1 MKRAAVVS
9 AIVGALTAAT
19 VLAQAPAVSVTVR
32 DAWVRGTVGGQRAS
46 GAFMFLKS
54 AEDAALVGAAST
66 AAKVV
71 EVHEMRIDDQQ
82 IMRMRQVDRVA
93 LPAGREVELKSGG
106 YHIMLIDLAAPLK
119 PGDKIPLR
127 LLVEGRDKKV
137 RPLDVQ
143 VEVRNLTGQR
153 AP

>member
-1 MKRAAVVS
+1 MGAAVVM

-19 VLAQAPAVSVTVR
+19 VLAQAQAPAVNVTIR
-32 DAWVRGTVGGQRAS
+32 EAWVRGTVGGQRAS

-93 LPAGREVELKSGG
+93 LPKQNTIGSPSVNPPSLTSWMMSG
-106 YHIMLIDLAAPLK
+106 
-119 PGDKIPLR
+119 IPESSSNR
-127 LLVEGRDKKV
+127 
-137 RPLDVQ
+137 
-143 VEVRNLTGQR
+143 
-153 AP
+153 

>member
-93 LPAGREVELKSGG
+93 LPAGREVELNTKKGG
-106 YHIMLIDLAAPLK
+106 QYVLGKELTLAK
-119 PGDKIPLR
+119 
-127 LLVEGRDKKV
+127 
-137 RPLDVQ
+137 
-143 VEVRNLTGQR
+143 
-153 AP
+153 